1 MFIGIIVKWFMD
13 PDQAL
18 SARELAEGMR
28 ILAERMTGTGPQ
40 DARTLDPS
48 HPGHAVSAAY
58 DPSAD

>member
-40 DARTLDPS
+40 DARTLDRS
-48 HPGHAVSAAY
+48 QPGHAASAAY
-58 DPSAD
+58 DPSGD